1 MNLKKYVTATVAV
14 CISVCAFALPAPQDQ
29 DPVTPLLQ
37 QYAAQMQELQKS
49 FDQKLFPVLKNLAVF
64 ALQVQASGQTDL
76 DPDQTDL
83 LEKHILALDKALT
96 DLVAPTLKDLN
107 IDQFNEQYAQM
118 AKTYG
123 APAHQFTL
131 QEVTDLFKGMYLV
144 SALGY
149 FEQKQK
155 LNTDELT
162 VLMEIFFAQDE
173 EDESAN

>member
-64 ALQVQASGQTDL
+64 ALQVQAAGQSDL

-83 LEKHILALDKALT
+83 L
-96 DLVAPTLKDLN
+96 LKDLN